1 MTSTDTSTS
10 SSPNSGAAGAA
21 GAAGRR
27 GPGRVIVTGG
37 ASGLGAAVAHA
48 VLQAGGTPIV
58 LDLDVSRVAEGVE
71 AHQVDV
77 SDSAAVEAAVTSA
90 AEAHGGLDAVV
101 TAAGIDTP
109 APLDGISTASWEAIV
124 GVNLFGTVSTV
135 RAALP
140 HLKQSHGK
148 VVTVASSL
156 GIKAVGDATA
166 YCASK
171 FGVVGFTRSLAAE
184 LKGVVGVTTLIPS
197 GMKTRFFDSRDEQ
210 YKPQDDSRLQDPS
223 DVADAVLYVLGMPAT
238 SEIRELVVTHPE
250 EDSWP

>member
-1 MTSTDTSTS
+1 
-10 SSPNSGAAGAA
+10 
-21 GAAGRR
+21 
-27 GPGRVIVTGG
+27 
-37 ASGLGAAVAHA
+37 
-48 VLQAGGTPIV
+48 VLRP
-58 LDLDVSRVAEGVE
+58 
-71 AHQVDV
+71 
-77 SDSAAVEAAVTSA
+77 
-90 AEAHGGLDAVV
+90 
-101 TAAGIDTP
+101 
-109 APLDGISTASWEAIV
+109 SWEKIV

-140 HLKQSHGK
+140 HLKASHGK

-197 GMKTRFFDSRDEQ
+197 GMATRFFDARDEQ
-210 YKPQDDSRLQDPS
+210 YKPQDDSRLQDPA
-223 DVADAVLYVLGMPAT
+223 DVADAVLYVLGMPAR

>member
-1 MTSTDTSTS
+1 MPKLTKR
-10 SSPNSGAAGAA
+10 N
-21 GAAGRR
+21 
-27 GPGRVIVTGG
+27 PGRVVVTGG
-37 ASGLGAAVAHA
+37 ASGLGLAIAVA
-48 VLQAGGTPIV
+48 VKEAGGRPLV
-58 LDLDVSRVAEGVE
+58 LDLDVSSVGDFDAF
-71 AHQVDV
+71 QVDV
-77 SDSAAVEAAVTSA
+77 SDSRAVDLAVAAAASDA
-90 AEAHGGLDAVV
+90 GGLDAVV
-101 TAAGIDTP
+101 TAAGIDRP
-109 APLDGISTASWEAIV
+109 APLDGLATADWERIV
-124 GVNLFGTVSTV
+124 MVNLFGTVSAV

-140 HLKQSHGK
+140 HLKASHGK

-197 GMKTRFFDSRDEQ
+197 GMKTRFFDARDDR
-210 YKPQDDSRLQDPS
+210 YKPQDDSKLQDPA
-223 DVADAVLYVLGMPAT
+223 DVAAAVVYALAMPPT

>member
-1 MTSTDTSTS
+1 MTTTDPTTV
-10 SSPNSGAAGAA
+10 PTPTEARAA
-21 GAAGRR
+21 RR
-27 GPGRVIVTGG
+27 GPGRVLVTGG
-37 ASGLGAAVAHA
+37 ASGLGAAVARA
-48 VLQAGGTPIV
+48 VHFAGGTPIV
-58 LDLDVSRVAEGVE
+58 VDLVVDGVPEGID

-77 SDSAAVEAAVTSA
+77 SDSRAVEAAVIA
-90 AEAHGGLDAVV
+90 AAAAHGGLDAVV

-109 APLDGISTASWEAIV
+109 APLDGISTETWEKIV
-124 GVNLFGTVSTV
+124 AVNLLGTVSTV

-140 HLKQSHGK
+140 HLRESRGR

-197 GMKTRFFDSRDEQ
+197 GMRTRFFDARDEQ
-210 YKPQDDSRLQDPS
+210 YKPQDDSRLQDPA

>member
-1 MTSTDTSTS
+1 MTDSTPTSA
-10 SSPNSGAAGAA
+10 PA
-21 GAAGRR
+21 RR
-27 GPGRVIVTGG
+27 GPGRVVVTGG

-48 VLQAGGTPIV
+48 VQQAGGTPIV
-58 LDLDVSRVAEGVE
+58 LDLDVSGVPEGIE
-71 AHQVDV
+71 SHRVDV
-77 SDSAAVEAAVTSA
+77 SDSGAVEAAVATA
-90 AEAHGGLDAVV
+90 AEAHDGLDAVV
-101 TAAGIDTP
+101 TAAGVDTP
-109 APLDGISTASWEAIV
+109 APLDGLSTAAWEKIV
-124 GVNLFGTVSTV
+124 GVNLLGTVSTV

-140 HLKQSHGK
+140 HLKASHGK

-171 FGVVGFTRSLAAE
+171 FGVVGFTRALAAE

-197 GMKTRFFDSRDEQ
+197 GMATRFFDARDEQ
-210 YKPQDDSRLQDPS
+210 YKPQDDSRLQDPA
-223 DVADAVLYVLGMPAT
+223 DVADAVLYVLGMPPR

>member
-1 MTSTDTSTS
+1 MTDTSSSTS
-10 SSPNSGAAGAA
+10 API
-21 GAAGRR
+21 GRR
-27 GPGRVIVTGG
+27 SPGRVIVTGG

-48 VLQAGGTPIV
+48 VQQAGGTPIV
-58 LDLDVSRVAEGVE
+58 LDLDVSRVPEGIE
-71 AHQVDV
+71 SHRVDV
-77 SDSAAVEAAVTSA
+77 SDSTAVEAAVTAA
-90 AEAHGGLDAVV
+90 AEAHDGLDAVV
-101 TAAGIDTP
+101 TAAGVDTP
-109 APLDGISTASWEAIV
+109 APLDGLSTASWEKIV

-140 HLKQSHGK
+140 HLKASHGK

-197 GMKTRFFDSRDEQ
+197 GMATRFFDARDEQ
-210 YKPQDDSRLQDPS
+210 YKPQDDSRLQDPA
-223 DVADAVLYVLGMPAT
+223 DVADAVLYVLGMPAR

>member
-1 MTSTDTSTS
+1 MTDTSS
-10 SSPNSGAAGAA
+10 STGAPGAQS
-21 GAAGRR
+21 GRR
-27 GPGRVIVTGG
+27 GPGRVVVTGG

-48 VLQAGGTPIV
+48 VQQAGGTPIV
-58 LDLDVSRVAEGVE
+58 LDLDVSRVPEGIE
-71 AHQVDV
+71 SHRVDV
-77 SDSAAVEAAVTSA
+77 SDSTAVEAAVTAA
-90 AEAHGGLDAVV
+90 AEAHDGLDAVV
-101 TAAGIDTP
+101 TAAGVDTP
-109 APLDGISTASWEAIV
+109 APLDGLSTASWEKIV

-140 HLKQSHGK
+140 HLKASHGK

-197 GMKTRFFDSRDEQ
+197 GMATRFFDARDEQ
-210 YKPQDDSRLQDPS
+210 YKPQDDSRLQDPA
-223 DVADAVLYVLGMPAT
+223 DVADAVLYVLGMPAR

>member
-1 MTSTDTSTS
+1 MTATDPT
-10 SSPNSGAAGAA
+10 N
-21 GAAGRR
+21 
-27 GPGRVIVTGG
+27 PGRVIVTGG
-37 ASGLGAAVAHA
+37 ASGLGAAIAHA
-48 VLQAGGTPIV
+48 VQLAGGTPIV
-58 LDLDVSRVAEGVE
+58 LDLNVDGVE
-71 AHQVDV
+71 GNARKVDV
-77 SDSAAVEAAVTSA
+77 SDSHAVDAAVREV
-90 AEAHGGLDAVV
+90 AEELGGLDAVV

-109 APLDGISTASWEAIV
+109 APLDALGIDAWEKIV

-140 HLKQSHGK
+140 YLKESHGK
-148 VVTVASSL
+148 VVTISSSL

-197 GMKTRFFDSRDEQ
+197 GMKTRFFDARDEQ
-210 YKPQDDSRLQDPS
+210 YKPQDDSRLQDPR
-223 DVADAVLYVLGMPAT
+223 DVADAVLFVLGMPPT

>member
-1 MTSTDTSTS
+1 MTDSPAERTPTS
-10 SSPNSGAAGAA
+10 
-21 GAAGRR
+21 
-27 GPGRVIVTGG
+27 PGRVLITGG
-37 ASGLGAAVAHA
+37 ASGLGRAIAIAVTE
-48 VLQAGGTPIV
+48 AGGRAIV
-58 LDLDVSRVAEGVE
+58 LDLDVSSLGSDDAY
-71 AHQVDV
+71 QVDV
-77 SDSAAVEAAVTSA
+77 SDSGAVDRAVAAA
-90 AEAHGGLDAVV
+90 AEAAGGLDAVV
-101 TAAGIDTP
+101 TAAGIDKP
-109 APLDGISTASWEAIV
+109 APLDGLTTDQWEHIV

-140 HLKQSHGK
+140 HLKESHGK

-184 LKGVVGVTTLIPS
+184 LKGVVRVTTLIPS
-197 GMKTRFFDSRDEQ
+197 GMKTRFFDERDEQ
-210 YKPQDDSRLQDPS
+210 YKPKDDSRLQDPA
-223 DVADAVLYVLGMPAT
+223 DVARAVVFALTMPPT

>member
-1 MTSTDTSTS
+1 MTSTDPT
-10 SSPNSGAAGAA
+10 N
-21 GAAGRR
+21 
-27 GPGRVIVTGG
+27 PGRVIVTGG
-37 ASGLGAAVAHA
+37 ASGLGAAIVHA
-48 VLQAGGTPIV
+48 VELAGGTPVV
-58 LDLDVSRVAEGVE
+58 LDLNVDGVSGHAR
-71 AHQVDV
+71 QVDV
-77 SDSAAVEAAVTSA
+77 SDSHAVDAAVRSV
-90 AEAHGGLDAVV
+90 AEELGGLDAVV
-101 TAAGIDTP
+101 TAAGVDVP
-109 APLDGISTASWEAIV
+109 APLDALSIEQWEKIV

-140 HLKQSHGK
+140 HLRESHGK

-197 GMKTRFFDSRDEQ
+197 GMKTRFFDARDDQ
-210 YKPQDDSRLQDPS
+210 YKPQDDSRLQDPR
-223 DVADAVLYVLGMPAT
+223 DVADAVLFVLGMPAT

>member
-1 MTSTDTSTS
+1 MTATDPT
-10 SSPNSGAAGAA
+10 N
-21 GAAGRR
+21 
-27 GPGRVIVTGG
+27 PGRVIVTGG
-37 ASGLGAAVAHA
+37 ASGLGAAIAHA
-48 VLQAGGTPIV
+48 VQLAGGTPIV
-58 LDLDVSRVAEGVE
+58 LDLNVDAVEGHSR
-71 AHQVDV
+71 QVDV
-77 SDSAAVEAAVTSA
+77 SDSQAVDAAVREV
-90 AEAHGGLDAVV
+90 AEELGGLDAVV
-101 TAAGIDTP
+101 TAAGVDKP
-109 APLDGISTASWEAIV
+109 APLDALSIDDWEKIV

-140 HLKQSHGK
+140 YLKESHGK

-197 GMKTRFFDSRDEQ
+197 GMKTRFFDARDEQ
-210 YKPQDDSRLQDPS
+210 YKPQDDSRLQDPR
-223 DVADAVLYVLGMPAT
+223 DVADAVLFVLGMPPT

>member
-1 MTSTDTSTS
+1 M
-10 SSPNSGAAGAA
+10 
-21 GAAGRR
+21 
-27 GPGRVIVTGG
+27 TGG
-37 ASGLGAAVAHA
+37 ASGLGAAVARA
-48 VLQAGGTPIV
+48 VHFAGGTPIV
-58 LDLDVSRVAEGVE
+58 LDLVVDGVPEGID

-77 SDSAAVEAAVTSA
+77 SDSRAVEAAVIA
-90 AEAHGGLDAVV
+90 AAAAHGGLDAVV

-109 APLDGISTASWEAIV
+109 APLDGISTETWEKIV
-124 GVNLFGTVSTV
+124 AVNLLGTVSTV

-140 HLKQSHGK
+140 HLRESRGR

-197 GMKTRFFDSRDEQ
+197 GMRTRFFDARDEQ
-210 YKPQDDSRLQDPS
+210 YKPQDDSRLQDPA

>member
-1 MTSTDTSTS
+1 MTDTSS
-10 SSPNSGAAGAA
+10 STTAPSAQS
-21 GAAGRR
+21 GRR

-48 VLQAGGTPIV
+48 VQQAGGTPIV
-58 LDLDVSRVAEGVE
+58 LDLDVSRVPEGIE
-71 AHQVDV
+71 SHRVDV
-77 SDSAAVEAAVTSA
+77 SDSTAVEAAVTAA
-90 AEAHGGLDAVV
+90 AEAHDGLDAVV
-101 TAAGIDTP
+101 TAAGVDTP
-109 APLDGISTASWEAIV
+109 APLDGLSTASWEKIV

-140 HLKQSHGK
+140 YLKASHGK

-197 GMKTRFFDSRDEQ
+197 GMATRFFDARDEQ
-210 YKPQDDSRLQDPS
+210 YKPQDDSRLQDPA
-223 DVADAVLYVLGMPAT
+223 DVADAVLYVLGMPAR

>member
-1 MTSTDTSTS
+1 M
-10 SSPNSGAAGAA
+10 
-21 GAAGRR
+21 
-27 GPGRVIVTGG
+27 TGG
-37 ASGLGAAVAHA
+37 ASGLGAAVARA
-48 VLQAGGTPIV
+48 VHFAGGTPIV
-58 LDLDVSRVAEGVE
+58 VDLVVDGVPEGID

-77 SDSAAVEAAVTSA
+77 SDSRAVEAAVIA
-90 AEAHGGLDAVV
+90 AAAAHGGLDAVV

-109 APLDGISTASWEAIV
+109 APLDGISTETWEKIV
-124 GVNLFGTVSTV
+124 AVNLLGTVSTV

-140 HLKQSHGK
+140 HLRESRGR

-197 GMKTRFFDSRDEQ
+197 GMRTRFFDARDEQ
-210 YKPQDDSRLQDPS
+210 YKPQDDSRLQDPA

>member
-1 MTSTDTSTS
+1 MTDTTSSTS
-10 SSPNSGAAGAA
+10 DPS
-21 GAAGRR
+21 GRR
-27 GPGRVIVTGG
+27 GPGRVVVTGG

-48 VLQAGGTPIV
+48 VQQAGGTPIV
-58 LDLDVSRVAEGVE
+58 LDLDVSRVPEGIE
-71 AHQVDV
+71 SHRVDV
-77 SDSAAVEAAVTSA
+77 SDSTAVEAAVTAA
-90 AEAHGGLDAVV
+90 AEAHDGLDAVV
-101 TAAGIDTP
+101 TAAGVDTP
-109 APLDGISTASWEAIV
+109 APLDGLSTASWEKIV

-140 HLKQSHGK
+140 HLKASHGK

-197 GMKTRFFDSRDEQ
+197 GMATRFFDARDEQ
-210 YKPQDDSRLQDPS
+210 YKPQDDSRLQDPAA
-223 DVADAVLYVLGMPAT
+223 VADAVLYVLGMPPR